1 MNLMMRIKVV
11 WTSATGCYK
20 EVDSW
25 NPPQPSPEFNGGS
38 HRTLQLF
45 AEVMTLPKNRLR
57 KSNLNTPHLRA
68 HFSANSGLID
78 MILGIGAPG
87 FTFWFHIQI
96 PMGQESSGFKK
107 IDQELNENGQ
117 SESVVRKTGNQVNPS
132 RIDRGM
138 SMRISCNDAQRGGEG
153 ADRPP
158 LGVPNCG

>member
-1 MNLMMRIKVV
+1 M
-11 WTSATGCYK
+11 
-20 EVDSW
+20 
-25 NPPQPSPEFNGGS
+25 PPRKNGLYQEKHS
-38 HRTLQLF
+38 LYSNAILFHLQLF

-78 MILGIGAPG
+78 MIPGIGAPG

-117 SESVVRKTGNQVNPS
+117 SEPVVRKTGV
-132 RIDRGM
+132 
-138 SMRISCNDAQRGGEG
+138 EF
-153 ADRPP
+153 
-158 LGVPNCG
+158 